1 MSQQPGADEL
11 RIRATLIKQGVGPD
25 ADPAPAAPPKPPV
38 PPKPTVRPRDWL
50 DDLLDDNA
58 DSPPADEDDEPEED
72 EGEPEA
78 DPPNGPKPTSATKA
92 KPQAK
97 TKKRKQKRS
106 KKPGPN
112 TPHTPW
118 DSHPEDPKQSLVE
131 AYARIPGKI
140 RWLIYHGTAAA
151 AGYRIGWVDFST
163 DTTAWIADHGPT
175 HPQALFWYCFAFGCV
190 LLYRRFS
197 PAYLVFGWA
206 CTVPIA
212 SVVVGALLYGNGY
225 HS

>member
-1 MSQQPGADEL
+1 MSHNQGADEL

-25 ADPAPAAPPKPPV
+25 ADPPV
-38 PPKPTVRPRDWL
+38 PPKPPIPPKPTARPRDWL
-50 DDLLDDNA
+50 DNLLDDNA
-58 DSPPADEDDEPEED
+58 APAPAEPDDEPD
-72 EGEPEA
+72 EGEPAPEA
-78 DPPNGPKPTSATKA
+78 GQPKPTAA
-92 KPQAK
+92 AK
-97 TKKRKQKRS
+97 TKPQFKAGGRKGRRS

-112 TPHTPW
+112 TPRGAF

-131 AYARIPGKI
+131 AYARIPSKI
-140 RWLIYHGTAAA
+140 RWLVYHGTAAA

-163 DTTAWIADHGPT
+163 DTTAWIARHGLT
-175 HPQALFWYCFAFGCV
+175 HPQALFWYCFALGCA

-206 CTVPIA
+206 CTIPIA